1 METLEN
7 NDYFETDWLT
17 MKIPDE
23 ALDAKYKENKELHRA
38 TEDLA
43 NSAREKIV
51 TSFQIKHACT
61 EARDQWSRC
70 ATRGIVTE
78 ASKGVTTN
86 VFLSKVGTGTTWKI
100 LLSLN
105 ILFKI
110 QREVRD
116 YIKFLQKDF
125 DKIRDRLCGQINYE
139 HKANLA
145 KIQHETRQETTEKL
159 TQLYSEQLIRCKFC
173 AACGKADGKKTGS
186 GSLMVC
192 SGCLDC
198 WYCDRGCQ
206 LRDWERHNVD
216 CKF

>member
-78 ASKGVTTN
+78 
-86 VFLSKVGTGTTWKI
+86 
-100 LLSLN
+100 
-105 ILFKI
+105 I